1 MIDWLL
7 VGSLHTHTHTLNS
20 HVLTHWLDRPGDAGR
35 LVRIIQSQHWL
46 ITNIWDWYI
55 FAVNMKNEK
64 WMMRKCYHGSTNQA
78 SLWAGHRVRG
88 SGSEPEQHVYRWS
101 HSFDGMM
108 RKYDEKMLN
117 FSTNARTTQDVQNIL
132 LHPDKEY
139 VFIVLIQQL
148 YDVRLRSWC
157 VFKEPVCH
165 RTSPERLRGPRLE
178 GLRE

>member
-7 VGSLHTHTHTLNS
+7 VGSLHTHTHWT
-20 HVLTHWLDRPGDAGR
+20 VTC
-35 LVRIIQSQHWL
+35 WL
-46 ITNIWDWYI
+46 IDWTVLVMLDDSYGSFRVSTDRYI

-64 WMMRKCYHGSTNQA
+64 WMMRKCYYSSTNQA
-78 SLWAGHRVRG
+78 SLWAGHRARG

-148 YDVRLRSWC
+148 YDVRLQSWC
-157 VFKEPVCH
+157 VFKEPECH
-165 RTSPERLRGPRLE
+165 RTSPERLWGPRLE